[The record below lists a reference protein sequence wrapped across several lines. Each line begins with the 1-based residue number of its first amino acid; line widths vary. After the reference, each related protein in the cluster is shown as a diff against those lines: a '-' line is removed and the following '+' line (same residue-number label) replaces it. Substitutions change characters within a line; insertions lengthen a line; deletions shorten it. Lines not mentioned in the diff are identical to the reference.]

1 MKNCVFNHLCIIT
14 VKLKTLP
21 TTPTSMRLVKVIF
34 WTIEIGMPI
43 DLYLSTSEIKIE
55 NNFIFFCNG

>member
-1 MKNCVFNHLCIIT
+1 
-14 VKLKTLP
+14 KTLP

-43 DLYLSTSEIKIE
+43 DLYLSKSK
-55 NNFIFFCNG
+55 NKDRKQLYFFL

>member
-1 MKNCVFNHLCIIT
+1 MKNCVFNHLCITT

-21 TTPTSMRLVKVIF
+21 TTPTSIRLVKVIF

-43 DLYLSTSEIKIE
+43 DLYLSISK
-55 NNFIFFCNG
+55 NKDRKQLYFFM